1 MVIILSIRLSSRMN
15 DRLLKQLTF
24 VIVFSQHTVPSCK
37 ILSASGGLGLNTERC
52 STYVYLEPA
61 RKYTTAFVSGSGF
74 LE

>member
-37 ILSASGGLGLNTERC
+37 ILSACGLGLNTERC